1 LRPSAR
7 SGFTLLEL
15 LTVLVIIVVLA
26 VLGVGMFDQI
36 RTRSERVNCTSNLRN
51 LYTGFQSYIVQYGHW
66 PQNPHKLADKDHDGW
81 WIDELQKVG
90 LGEKSWLCPTHVRFS
105 KAAAREAGKV
115 VDDSN
120 KKKRDREIHYMP
132 TPFDANQATPRR
144 WPTQPWLV
152 ETGNFHGD
160 GPLFIFP
167 DGTVISFGQFIRQG
181 R

>member
-1 LRPSAR
+1 
-7 SGFTLLEL
+7 LLEL

-51 LYTGFQSYIVQYGHW
+51 LYAGLQSYIVQYGHW
-66 PQNPHKLADKDHDGW
+66 PQNPHKLADKDHDSW

-90 LGEKSWLCPTHVRFS
+90 LGEKSWLCPTHARFA

-120 KKKRDREIHYMP
+120 KKKSDREIHYMP

-160 GPLFIFP
+160 GPLVIFP

>member
-15 LTVLVIIVVLA
+15 LTVFVIIAILA
-26 VLGVGMFDQI
+26 TLLVALFDQL
-36 RTRSERVNCTSNLRN
+36 RARSERVNCTSNLRG
-51 LYTGFQSYIVQYGHW
+51 LYSGFQSYLVQYGHW
-66 PQNPHKLADKDHDGW
+66 PQNPHRLADKEHDGW
-81 WIDELQKVG
+81 WIDELRKVG
-90 LGEKSWLCPTHVRFS
+90 IPEKGWHCPTHERMA
-105 KAAAREAGKV
+105 KAAAKEAGKV
-115 VDDSN
+115 AEDPEA
-120 KKKRDREIHYMP
+120 KKHREIHYMP
-132 TPFDANQATPRR
+132 TPFDENQSTPRR

-181 R
+181 H